1 MSLFTTY
8 LEQVKTE
15 MNPDEMAL
23 KKLAMEIIGFN
34 PNELEHTNDLSWKE
48 NEPDFLNYMKFLQF
62 KLAIKTHKLNTIQ
75 VWNNFLEF
83 VFGEGDLDIE
93 DNETLEDTYEKVLE
107 KLNAPESEIKRA
119 KRIFDDKFIED
130 NKIPFFI
137 KLAEEK
143 TNNKQ
148 LIKKVIKD
156 IWG

>member
-23 KKLAMEIIGFN
+23 KKLAMEVVSFN
-34 PNELEHTNDLSWKE
+34 SDFISKDKTSPNLKE
-48 NEPDFLNYMKFLQF
+48 FVKFLF
-62 KLAIKTHKLNTIQ
+62 YKLAVKSTKLNTIQ
-75 VWNNFLEF
+75 LWEKIDKVFNNIRHNFS
-83 VFGEGDLDIE
+83 
-93 DNETLEDTYEKVLE
+93 NTYSVILGK
-107 KLNAPESEIKRA
+107 NNTPESEIKRA
-119 KRIFDDKFIED
+119 QRIFDDKFIED
-130 NKIPFFI
+130 NKIPFFT

-148 LIKKVIKD
+148 LIKKIIRD